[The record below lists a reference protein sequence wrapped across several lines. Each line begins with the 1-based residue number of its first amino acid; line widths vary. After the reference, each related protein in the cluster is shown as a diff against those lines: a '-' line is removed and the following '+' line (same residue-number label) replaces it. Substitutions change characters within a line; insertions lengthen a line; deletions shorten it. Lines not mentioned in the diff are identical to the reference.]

1 MAEVD
6 IVVKSVEGRR
16 LTQESKEDSKAT
28 FDVHVSLVET
38 ERNPDSM
45 SIKFTM
51 EMETRPAIA
60 KLSIAG
66 SATIRG
72 SDEDIQALTIAKD
85 ESGVP
90 PLFMKVYQKI
100 YATMY
105 LLCGSLKI
113 PYPAPGL
120 LKSTKV
126 STSRE
131 MPQPLQTEGNPSL
144 ANQ

>member
-6 IVVKSVEGRR
+6 VMIKSVEGRR
-16 LTQESKEDSKAT
+16 LTQEAKEDSKAT
-28 FDVHVSLVET
+28 FSAHASLIET
-38 ERNPDSM
+38 ERNPDSL
-45 SIKFTM
+45 SIKFVIDLDTL
-51 EMETRPAIA
+51 PPIA

-72 SDEDIQALTIAKD
+72 SDEDIKTLTTVKD

-120 LKSTKV
+120 LTSAQV
-126 STSRE
+126 STNSEIPR
-131 MPQPLQTEGNPSL
+131 PLQAEGNQSL
-144 ANQ
+144 AKQ

>member
-6 IVVKSVEGRR
+6 VVVKSVEGRR

-28 FDVHVSLVET
+28 FDVHASLVES

-45 SIKFTM
+45 SVRFAI
-51 EMETRPAIA
+51 ELETRPAVA

-72 SDEDIQALTIAKD
+72 SDEDIRTLTTAKD

-120 LKSTKV
+120 LKSTEV
-126 STSRE
+126 STNRE
-131 MPQPLQTEGNPSL
+131 IPQPLQTEGNPNL
-144 ANQ
+144 AKQ